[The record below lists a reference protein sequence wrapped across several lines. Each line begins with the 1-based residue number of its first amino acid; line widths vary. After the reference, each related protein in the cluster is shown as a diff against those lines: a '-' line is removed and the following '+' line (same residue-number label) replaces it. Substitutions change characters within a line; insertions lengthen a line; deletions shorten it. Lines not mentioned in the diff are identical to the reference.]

1 MIDTRSILKFLEK
14 VTTNNNRE
22 WLANNKNEYEKTRET
37 LYELTQNMID
47 QLSTIDETLIGVRY
61 QECTYRFYRDIRFS
75 PDKRPY
81 KEYYSAYIAP
91 GGRTSLKAGYYIHI
105 QPGGQSLIGGGI
117 HTPPSNLLKIIRKDI
132 AINGEEIQEILE
144 NPKFKK
150 IFGELKGEK
159 LKKAPKEYSP
169 QHPFIELLKL
179 KSYDAIHIY
188 QDDQFIKKSKQ
199 YMNDMIE
206 KFTILKPL
214 NDYFNA
220 VLQDYI

>member
-1 MIDTRSILKFLEK
+1 MIETSTILNFLEK
-14 VTTNNNRE
+14 ITINNNRE
-22 WLANNKNEYEKTRET
+22 WMANNKNEYEKTRET

-47 QLSTIDETLIGVRY
+47 RLSTIDKTLVGVGY
-61 QECTYRFYRDIRFS
+61 KECTYRFHRDIRFS

-91 GGRTSLKAGYYIHI
+91 GGRKSPKAGYYIHI

-117 HTPPSNLLKIIRKDI
+117 YTPPPNLLRIIRKDI
-132 AINGEEIQEILE
+132 AVNGDELQEILE
-144 NPKFKK
+144 NPDYKK
-150 IFGELKGEK
+150 TFGELKGEK

-169 QHPFIELLKL
+169 RHPFIELLKL

-188 QDDQFIKKSKQ
+188 QDDQFLRKSKQ

-206 KFTILKPL
+206 KFIIMKPL

-220 VLQDYI
+220 VLQDYV